1 MTAKELFEKYVKF
14 ILLAPCVLYLLAMAI
29 FPLAYDLYLST
40 QHIEL
45 TAGPGS
51 TFIGLGNFIAISQ
64 DARFWAT
71 LRNTVVFVVCA
82 VGLELI
88 VGFSLAL
95 ILNRDMRGQRLFRV
109 LFLLPMMSTP
119 VAVGYM
125 FRMIFNEQWGPMTHF
140 LTLVGIPIGTVR
152 FLDGPTIALF
162 TIVLIDTWEWTPFM
176 FLALLAGLQGL
187 PADPYESAVVDGA
200 SKWQVFRY
208 VTVPMLSPIIVAAS
222 LIRSI
227 DAFKV
232 FDIIY
237 VTTAGGPG
245 TASETVTMYA
255 QTIGMRYL
263 SLGYA
268 AAIAF
273 TLLMAVVLVATIF
286 ISRMRRER
294 R

>member
-1 MTAKELFEKYVKF
+1 MNQKYVKF
-14 ILLAPCVLYLLAMAI
+14 ILLAPCLLYLLAMAI
-29 FPLAYDLYLST
+29 FPLVYDLFLST

-45 TAGPGS
+45 TAGPQS
-51 TFIGLGNFIAISQ
+51 TFIGLGNFINLSQ
-64 DARFWAT
+64 DARFWDT
-71 LRNTVVFVVCA
+71 LRNTVVFVVLA

-95 ILNRDMRGQRLFRV
+95 ILNRDMRGQRFFRV

-125 FRMIFNEQWGPMTHF
+125 FRMILNSQWGPMNHF
-140 LTLVGIPIGTVR
+140 LSLVGIPAVGWMDNPAIS
-152 FLDGPTIALF
+152 LF
-162 TIVLIDTWEWTPFM
+162 SVVLIDAWEWTPFM
-176 FLALLAGLQGL
+176 FLALLAGLQAL
-187 PADPYESAVVDGA
+187 PVEPYESAVTDGA
-200 SKWQVFRY
+200 SKLQLFRY
-208 VTVPMLSPIIVAAS
+208 VTLPLLSPVIVAAS
-222 LIRSI
+222 LLRSI
-227 DAFKV
+227 DAFKI

-237 VTTAGGPG
+237 VTTGGGPG
-245 TASETVTMYA
+245 TTSETVTMYA

-268 AAIAF
+268 SAIAF

-286 ISRMRRER
+286 INRMRRQR

>member
-1 MTAKELFEKYVKF
+1 MNPKNVKF
-14 ILLAPCVLYLLAMAI
+14 ILLAPCLLYLLSFAI
-29 FPLAYDLYLST
+29 FPLVYDAYLST
-40 QHIEL
+40 QDIEL
-45 TAGPGS
+45 TAGTGS
-51 TFIGLGNFIAISQ
+51 TFIGLGNFIALSQ
-64 DARFWAT
+64 DQRFWDT
-71 LRNTVVFVVCA
+71 LRNTLVFVVCA

-88 VGFSLAL
+88 VGLGLAL
-95 ILNRDMRGQRLFRV
+95 ILNRDMRGQKSFRV

-125 FRMIFNEQWGPMTHF
+125 FRMIFNEQWGPMLHF
-140 LTLVGIPIGTVR
+140 LRLFGLPMVRWLDDPGI
-152 FLDGPTIALF
+152 TIF
-162 TIVLIDTWEWTPFM
+162 TMVLIDSWEWTPFM

-187 PADPYESAVVDGA
+187 PMDPYESAWMDGA
-200 SKWQVFRY
+200 SRWQVFRY
-208 VTVPMLSPIIVAAS
+208 VTLPMLSPIIVAAS

-245 TASETVTMYA
+245 TSSETVTMYA

-263 SLGYA
+263 SIGYA
-268 AAIAF
+268 AAISF
-273 TLLMAVVLVATIF
+273 VLLIAVVLVATIF
-286 ISRMRRER
+286 IRWMRRER